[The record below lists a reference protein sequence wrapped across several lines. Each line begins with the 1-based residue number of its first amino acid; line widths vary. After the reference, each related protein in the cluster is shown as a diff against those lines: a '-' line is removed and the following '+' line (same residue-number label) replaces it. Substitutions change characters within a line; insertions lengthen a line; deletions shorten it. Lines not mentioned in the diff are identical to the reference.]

1 MANKNSRKKQRQLA
15 RTDQSKANSGA
26 VVFQSES
33 WNGPLPP
40 PGILNAYSKNIQDSI
55 VRGADEYRNHAINDE
70 SKITDAQVFIA
81 KNASITHSVSVI
93 ALFVIGS
100 YSVAIGNN
108 AVFGYVL
115 TSIATAIEMI
125 PRLVKVS
132 KKDK

>member
-15 RTDQSKANSGA
+15 RTDQSKADSSA

-40 PGILNAYSKNIQDSI
+40 PAILNAYSKNIQDSI
-55 VRGADEYRNHAINDE
+55 VRGADEYRSHTINDE

-93 ALFVIGS
+93 ALFIIGI
-100 YSVAIGNN
+100 YSVATNNN
-108 AVFGYVL
+108 AVAGYVL
-115 TSIATAIEMI
+115 TGIATAIEMI
-125 PRLVKVS
+125 PRLVKVN
-132 KKDK
+132 KQDK